1 MYNNMTIFKGK
12 KGELDKINILT
23 DASAALRENYEP
35 TNEVLGEGQF
45 GKVFVFTAKKKEGSN
60 L

>member
-1 MYNNMTIFKGK
+1 MTIFKK
-12 KGELDKINILT
+12 STSSEMAELSNVKVLS

-35 TNEVLGEGQF
+35 TNEVLGEGMF
-45 GKVFVFTAKKKEGSN
+45 GKVFVFTSK